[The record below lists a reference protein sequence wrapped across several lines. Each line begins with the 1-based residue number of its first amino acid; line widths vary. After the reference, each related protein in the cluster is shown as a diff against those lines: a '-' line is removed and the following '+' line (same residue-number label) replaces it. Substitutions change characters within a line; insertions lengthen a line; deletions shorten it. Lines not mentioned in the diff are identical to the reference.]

1 MIVQYRTRLTDAA
14 RNFHITGVTLGW
26 LLFFCIK
33 TAPQIDFGMLL
44 CKYQDLRLSSSG
56 FTESRMWRMAGS
68 KAA

>member
-14 RNFHITGVTLGW
+14 RYFHITGVTLGW
-26 LLFFCIK
+26 LLFFAK
-33 TAPQIDFGMLL
+33 TAPRVDFGMLL
-44 CKYQDLRLSSSG
+44 CQHQDLRLSSSG